1 MGGDVTPILVIGSA
15 RNGTTW
21 LCNILANHPDI
32 AAAQHPAHWGFHE
45 SNVFKNLRYWG
56 DLSKLDRRI
65 HFTTMYQQADH
76 FSLVGGTEQTI
87 SQAIEAGLA
96 ERSAA
101 DFYDVFFAVMDRFA
115 QNMGTRY
122 WLTKLDPLILL
133 YPKQLQRFLDRLF
146 TRYPNARLVSIQRGL
161 ASVVQ
166 SYLNMEGRGPQA
178 RTSVMRAPLFSL
190 FETARYLVHYRR
202 IRWIATQHATIPL
215 TYGRLREETADTVRA
230 VCDELSIRYDEALL
244 VSRYK
249 PNSSVAYRSKV
260 RRIGL
265 GCRVLLHG
273 VLRPLLMLVWPLTN
287 LLVRFR
293 ERYRPRVPPIYF
305 KLIKLDQFPER
316 FREELLA
323 ADDTALAE
331 FLFSEKDEG

>member
-21 LCNILANHPDI
+21 LCNILANHPEI

-45 SNVFKNLRYWG
+45 SNVFKNLRYWR

-76 FSLVGGTEQTI
+76 FSLVGGTEQAI
-87 SQAIEAGLA
+87 SHAIEAGLT
-96 ERSAA
+96 ERGDA
-101 DFYDVFFAVMDRFA
+101 DFYDVFFELMDRFA
-115 QNMGTRY
+115 QKNGTRY
-122 WLTKLDPLILL
+122 WLTKLDPLMLL
-133 YPKQLQRFLDRLF
+133 HPKELQEFLHRLF
-146 TRYPNARLVSIQRGL
+146 TRYPRARLVSIQRDL
-161 ASVVQ
+161 AEVVQ
-166 SYLNMEGRGPQA
+166 SYLNMEGRGSQA

-202 IRWIATQHATIPL
+202 IRWIGKHHSTIAL
-215 TYGRLREETADTVRA
+215 TYRQLRGHTADTMQT
-230 VCDELSIRYDEALL
+230 VCSELSINYDDAMLI
-244 VSRYK
+244 SRYQ
-249 PNSSVAYRSKV
+249 PNSSIAYRSKI
-260 RRIGL
+260 RRVGPGWRI
-265 GCRVLLHG
+265 LLDG
-273 VLRPLLMLVWPLTN
+273 VFRPLLMLVWPVTIS
-287 LLVRFR
+287 LVRFR

-305 KLIKLDQFPER
+305 KLIKLERFPER

-331 FLFSEKDEG
+331 FLFSEKDEE